1 MKTVG
6 KSLYADGY
14 KLTVGLL
21 VSGKPDF
28 RVVKIMPTVNMI
40 TVGINKFQNIC

>member
-1 MKTVG
+1 MPTRIMKTVG

-21 VSGKPDF
+21 VSEKPNF
-28 RVVKIMPTVNMI
+28 RVVVIL
-40 TVGINKFQNIC
+40 